1 MKKTYQIHT
10 GILQLAI
17 MIIGLLAPA
26 DLFSQEKTSANTAV
40 TIAKTSPEND
50 YIQKP
55 NAPVDG
61 STQSKKTFSTPAF
74 LSNPWIALALVLI
87 LIIAGVWVLKRFH
100 PGGNMLFGSLP
111 VLQVLGRTH
120 LSSKQTLVMVKVD
133 NKLLL
138 LGITDHQINPLMTID
153 SPEDVARMLIQIEQN
168 RPAGI
173 SAGFKHFFSREN
185 DLLQQNQT
193 PSASVSDHSSDKN
206 AETGVL
212 QLKTE
217 LNTLL
222 QKVQKLKRNGGDGSS
237 V

>member
-1 MKKTYQIHT
+1 MKKTLHISN

-17 MIIGLLAPA
+17 MIIGLQAPA
-26 DLFSQEKTSANTAV
+26 DLLAQEKTAANTAV
-40 TIAKTSPEND
+40 SITASSRENE
-50 YIQKP
+50 YIKKSNIQP
-55 NAPVDG
+55 DG
-61 STQSKKTFSTPAF
+61 SPQSPKTFSTPAF
-74 LSNPWIALALVLI
+74 LSNPWIALALVLT
-87 LIIAGVWVLKRFH
+87 LIIAGVWVLKRLH

-138 LGITDHQINPLMTID
+138 LGITDHQITPLMTID
-153 SPEDVARMLIQIEQN
+153 SPDEVAHMLVQIEQN

-173 SAGFKHFFSREN
+173 SAGFKHFFSHEN
-185 DLLQQNQT
+185 DLLRQNQT
-193 PSASVSDHSSDKN
+193 PSPSISDPGSDKN
-206 AETGVL
+206 AEKGVL

-222 QKVQKLKRNGGDGSS
+222 QKVQKLKRNGGDGS
-237 V
+237 